1 MKNDSFEGSITEL
14 EDIVKKL
21 ESGSLTL
28 DESIAAFEK
37 AMGLVK
43 LCNEKLE
50 SAEQRI
56 RLLTESADG
65 AVSDL
70 PFDIS
75 DAT

>member
-21 ESGSLTL
+21 ESGALTL

-65 AVSDL
+65 SVSDL

>member
-21 ESGSLTL
+21 ESGALTL

-37 AMGLVK
+37 AMRLVK

-65 AVSDL
+65 AVSDV

>member
-1 MKNDSFEGSITEL
+1 MKNNDFESSILEL

-21 ESGSLTL
+21 ECGTLSL

-37 AMGLVK
+37 AMGLVR

-56 RLLTESADG
+56 RLLTEAADG
-65 AVSDL
+65 SVTDI
-70 PFDIS
+70 PFEIS

>member
-21 ESGSLTL
+21 ESGALTL

>member
-1 MKNDSFEGSITEL
+1 MKNNDFESSILEL

-21 ESGSLTL
+21 ESGELTL

-43 LCNEKLE
+43 ICNERLE

-56 RLLTESADG
+56 RLLTEAADG
-65 AVSDL
+65 SVSDV

-75 DAT
+75 NAT